1 MAAGSATSMLEYWK
15 QFDLHQF
22 QKELDST
29 ATELANRQDE
39 SDQSRK
45 RLIEQSREFKK
56 NTPEDIRKAVAP
68 LLKSFQ
74 AEVDNL
80 SKRSKAAEASFLSV
94 YKKLIDIPDPVP
106 VLEHS
111 QALQKKVQ
119 RAQDVEVENEK
130 LRETLEEYN
139 KEFAEVKNQEVTIKQ
154 LREKLRETEEKM
166 ESLAQGRAKEKEKE
180 LQRAFAEKERQL
192 QETQMSVATKLG
204 EAEHK
209 STTLQNALDSTNAEL
224 FELRSKYD
232 ELNSA
237 KSDEMDM
244 IMTDLER
251 ANQRA
256 ATAEREVETLKEQLK
271 SANESLHLANQMQKA
286 PTMEQAIDILTRS
299 SLEVEVAAKEREV
312 AQLVE
317 DVQRLQS
324 TLTSLREST
333 SSQIARLEEE
343 VRKKNLAFRSLEE
356 KLQTQK
362 DYEEIKRELG
372 IMKSTEF
379 GQREESSDNEDPDGK
394 SLEVLLLEK
403 NRSLQSE
410 NTTLKMSNS
419 QLTGSSGRSLEPAGM
434 VGLSALDQQNV
445 LAFTTMLGEEIAA
458 SFQNGSVNHD
468 KNSQDGKVAS
478 NGNSSRVV
486 VLPANVP
493 LVGANVTT
501 ATASTGAD
509 ELDTWEIARQVK
521 DLLLH
526 NNIGQKVF
534 GQHVL
539 GMSQGSVSEI
549 LSKPKH
555 WSRLTSKGREPF
567 IKMYSWLQDKE
578 NIAKLKAAEGRDR
591 GVYDPVRPNPSE
603 SDAAIAMIL
612 ERARQEMA
620 AQQARARIHP
630 PLPTSP
636 LTRISPVPSSPLTTS
651 IAPHMSPLIPSSPT
665 LAQSTDLQFPR
676 PPPLSV
682 ASMKDNL
689 HVTPSHTVVASTSVV
704 STAPTATKSTL
715 NSAEPIIPVSSAR
728 QITSM
733 SALSSRLMS
742 IATTRPLSPEPVPS
756 YTTIANFAGMSHP
769 SLPTISPLNKPPRTV
784 PPPLTSDQYQKFN
797 DIDTMDLTRKIKDT
811 LARLAIGQK
820 VFGEKVLGLSQGSV
834 SDMLAHPKPW
844 SKLTQKGKEPF
855 IRMQLWLEEVEHT
868 GGDAMGMTSIR
879 NNTPRLTEPRPPEM
893 VVPSSPTTCS
903 SRITSS
909 TSPPATVATPKHVPP
924 VNKRVPESKPMTIQE
939 LVALSPDLDTY
950 AITKRVK
957 EVLMEN
963 NIGQRLFGETI
974 LGLTQG
980 SVSDLLSRPKPW
992 HKLSLKGR
1000 EPFVRMH
1007 LWLSNPEAIAQVK
1020 AIKEEAKAHRR
1031 RHSTSS
1037 LSDSNSYDGPHH
1049 KKQRVVLSPE
1059 EKEALRKA
1067 YEQEPYPSPS
1077 TIEYLA
1083 AKLNL
1088 RPCTVTNWFHN
1099 YRSRLRR
1106 GSFNES
1112 HHHQEQ
1118 QHQQQLQA
1126 AISELHQ
1133 QQLQMLTINLP
1144 ATPNDLPTM
1153 VVINQDGALN
1163 LSSRDN
1169 ASSLSETVVVATAGN
1184 GPNQEQSGKPE
1195 AREWDSRSRDNG
1207 LGLSRRHGSE
1217 NSETVVCKTEVDNW
1231 SDTDE
1236 MEVGDGNSH
1245 SSQEMIMPTPKQVV
1259 AVGRMENPSP
1269 GSPADL
1275 TPLVA
1280 INQDGVLNLS
1290 SRDDADDSSQGSQ
1303 DGRKITAVKRLEN
1316 SIKEEEGLDQWEF

>member
-209 STTLQNALDSTNAEL
+209 STTLQSALDSTNAEL

-286 PTMEQAIDILTRS
+286 PTMEQAIDIITRS

-324 TLTSLREST
+324 TLASLREST
-333 SSQIARLEEE
+333 SSQIAKLEDE
-343 VRKKNLAFRSLEE
+343 VHKKTLAFKTLEE

-362 DYEEIKRELG
+362 DYEEIKRELS

-379 GQREESSDNEDPDGK
+379 GQREESSDNEDTDGK

-458 SFQNGSVNHD
+458 SFQNGAVNHD
-468 KNSQDGKVAS
+468 KNSQDGKQAASS

-501 ATASTGAD
+501 ATASSGTD
-509 ELDTWEIARQVK
+509 DLDTWEIARQVK

-591 GVYDPVRPNPSE
+591 DPVRPNPSE

-620 AQQARARIHP
+620 AQQARARIPP
-630 PLPTSP
+630 PLPLSP

-651 IAPHMSPLIPSSPT
+651 IPQHMSPLLPSSPT
-665 LAQSTDLQFPR
+665 LAQSTELQLPR
-676 PPPLSV
+676 HPPISV
-682 ASMKDNL
+682 ASMKDSL

-715 NSAEPIIPVSSAR
+715 NSAETILPVSSAR
-728 QITSM
+728 QISSI
-733 SALSSRLMS
+733 SAMSSRLMS
-742 IATTRPLSPEPVPS
+742 VAATRSLSPEPVPS

-769 SLPTISPLNKPPRTV
+769 SLPTISSLNKPPRTV

-879 NNTPRLTEPRPPEM
+879 NNTPRLTEPRPEM
-893 VVPSSPTTCS
+893 VLPSLPTTCS
-903 SRITSS
+903 SRLAS
-909 TSPPATVATPKHVPP
+909 TSPPVTVATPKHVPP
-924 VNKRVPESKPMTIQE
+924 PVNKRVPPESKPMTIQE

-1106 GSFNES
+1106 GSFNET
-1112 HHHQEQ
+1112 HHQQEQ

-1163 LSSRDN
+1163 LSSRDS
-1169 ASSLSETVVVATAGN
+1169 APSLSETVVVATAGN
-1184 GPNQEQSGKPE
+1184 GQNQEHSVKTE

-1207 LGLSRRHGSE
+1207 LGLAERHGSE
-1217 NSETVVCKTEVDNW
+1217 NSETVVCKTEVDSW
-1231 SDTDE
+1231 SDTEE
-1236 MEVGDGNSH
+1236 MEVEESNSH
-1245 SSQEMIMPTPKQVV
+1245 SSQEMILPTAKQVV
-1259 AVGRMENPSP
+1259 AVGRVDNPSP

-1275 TPLVA
+1275 TPLVS

-1290 SRDDADDSSQGSQ
+1290 SREDADDSSQGSQ
-1303 DGRKITAVKRLEN
+1303 ITAVKRLEN
-1316 SIKEEEGLDQWEF
+1316 SIKEEEEMDQWEF